1 MKTFFVFAGLFFLS
15 YVANAQDTTAVVIA
29 SGNKVIRD
37 QRLDQLGVKM
47 REYNESLSQKIQ
59 LVDGYRLQ
67 LLNTTD
73 RNQLMKVRSEL
84 IRLYPDQKLYTIFQ
98 TPYLKLKL
106 GNFLNK
112 QDAEKFRETL
122 VDSKLIS
129 GSIYLVPEK
138 VELKPEK
145 KNQEE
150 EP

>member
-1 MKTFFVFAGLFFLS
+1 MKVLFLLS
-15 YVANAQDTTAVVIA
+15 FHLSVALGVIAQDSTIVA
-29 SGNKVIRD
+29 GNKFNRD
-37 QRLDQLGVKM
+37 NRLDQLGVKM
-47 REYNESLSQKIQ
+47 LEYNESLSQKIQ
-59 LVDGYRLQ
+59 LVDGFRLQ
-67 LLNTTD
+67 LLSTTD

-106 GNFLNK
+106 GNFINK
-112 QDAEKFRETL
+112 QDAEKFKKML
-122 VDSKLIS
+122 IDSKLIT

-138 VELKPEK
+138 VELKPDK